1 MFKAAFPWAEHKEE
15 MAERDYLKTLTT
27 TSQDEV
33 AGNVWI
39 PEEFGTP
46 PSAFAVLGV
55 SVLTPY
61 STQACR

>member
-15 MAERDYLKTLTT
+15 TAERDYLKTLTT

-39 PEEFGTP
+39 PEAFGTLSIELLVLKI
-46 PSAFAVLGV
+46 PS
-55 SVLTPY
+55 
-61 STQACR
+61 